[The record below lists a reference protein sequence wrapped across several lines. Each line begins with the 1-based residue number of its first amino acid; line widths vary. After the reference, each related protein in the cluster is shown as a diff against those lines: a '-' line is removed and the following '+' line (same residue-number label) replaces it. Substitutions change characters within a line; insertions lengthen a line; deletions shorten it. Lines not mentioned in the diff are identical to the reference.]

1 MNPFSKT
8 NLPLTFVVGLI
19 MWAWVSFLSGAG
31 GCCLGVYEVSAPLSF
46 CRALASTWRTRSAEM
61 P

>member
-19 MWAWVSFLSGAG
+19 MWAWVSFLS
-31 GCCLGVYEVSAPLSF
+31 VV
-46 CRALASTWRTRSAEM
+46 LASLF
-61 P
+61 